1 MRVAHLLFPKRDA
14 THLAQ
19 RGVASFVGR
28 HAVPDVL
35 RDLLLEVVLKLIV
48 ELARDEVAPEER
60 AKAQRHG
67 TKAVDDGLPH
77 EALCRLPR

>member
-1 MRVAHLLFPKRDA
+1 V
-14 THLAQ
+14 
-19 RGVASFVGR
+19 S
-28 HAVPDVL
+28 DVL

-48 ELARDEVAPEER
+48 ELAVDEAAPEER
-60 AKAQRHG
+60 AKAHRHG

>member
-1 MRVAHLLFPKRDA
+1 MRVAHLLFPERDA
-14 THLAQ
+14 AHVPQ

-28 HAVPDVL
+28 HAVSDVP

-48 ELARDEVAPEER
+48 ELAFDEVAPEER
-60 AKAQRHG
+60 AEAQRHG
-67 TKAVDDGLPH
+67 TKVVGDGLPH